1 MFDRRIRTP
10 SVADRHS
17 HRLARRPQAGAGDP
31 TSWWSR
37 ARPDPLRVRDRQLV
51 GSPAARRAARA
62 VGMPLIGQRSIALPT
77 INTSSRDQEGVGWL
91 GTTRAGSRAGRRP
104 ALGIRQAGGH
114 EHGPILPV
122 FVTASLSDPQPRS
135 ARREPSAA
143 ADSNSEFLSS
153 SPPPCKGFPD
163 KQPRKTRAPY
173 LTPTS
178 ALRPIALGT
187 CRSTENPASA
197 IHVPISPTE

>member
-1 MFDRRIRTP
+1 
-10 SVADRHS
+10 
-17 HRLARRPQAGAGDP
+17 
-31 TSWWSR
+31 
-37 ARPDPLRVRDRQLV
+37 
-51 GSPAARRAARA
+51 
-62 VGMPLIGQRSIALPT
+62 MPLIGQGSIALPT
-77 INTSSRDQEGVGWL
+77 INTSSKDQEGVGWL
-91 GTTRAGSRAGRRP
+91 GATRTGSRAGRRP

-114 EHGPILPV
+114 EHGPILSV
-122 FVTASLSDPQPRS
+122 FVTASLSDPLPRD
-135 ARREPSAA
+135 ARREPFAA
-143 ADSNSEFLSS
+143 ADNNSEVPLLLASS
-153 SPPPCKGFPD
+153 CKGLPD